1 MAPSDWAAYYSWRGQ
16 PPPDRPPWLS
26 SPSGKWGSGV
36 GAGSP
41 RPKCEPRPKSEPRP
55 RSPGRAD
62 GAVWTD
68 RQQQRRV
75 EALRACASPDAQ
87 ECSFPQA
94 GWVTGEARQLEREF
108 TAGSPAKAAAPVPAK
123 VAAAATAAAA
133 RVAAAA
139 AAAAAKAVTSPAK
152 AAAAV
157 RATRGSPLPSEVA
170 DGVTPELLL
179 SHELEAL
186 RGDTV
191 RARHAEIKVRSAR
204 KVQALR
210 TAAEAEEARQLE
222 REISLSRN
230 PQQRV
235 AVRSLPAKVAN
246 GLALVSHELEALRE
260 AARIARISRVHGP
273 NRLFL
278 EDLL

>member
-1 MAPSDWAAYYSWRGQ
+1 MAA
-16 PPPDRPPWLS
+16 
-26 SPSGKWGSGV
+26 
-36 GAGSP
+36 
-41 RPKCEPRPKSEPRP
+41 SEKRM
-55 RSPGRAD
+55 RM
-62 GAVWTD
+62 
-68 RQQQRRV
+68 
-75 EALRACASPDAQ
+75 
-87 ECSFPQA
+87 
-94 GWVTGEARQLEREF
+94 LE
-108 TAGSPAKAAAPVPAK
+108 SK
-123 VAAAATAAAA
+123 VAALES
-133 RVAAAA
+133 RL
-139 AAAAAKAVTSPAK
+139 
-152 AAAAV
+152 
-157 RATRGSPLPSEVA
+157 RAQS
-170 DGVTPELLL
+170 D
-179 SHELEAL
+179 ELEAL